1 MAYYNRKYQKIKL
14 DNMKYLSSAG
24 CVQVFYDKEKTFKEY
39 SSKTTLNWRLS
50 EEIFDILKDIDNPNF
65 IKLFNI
71 YSDYNRINLI
81 KKDHL

>member
-14 DNMKYLSSAG
+14 VNMEYLSSGG
-24 CVQVFYDKEKTFKEY
+24 CAQVFYDKEKIFKEY
-39 SSKTTLNWRLS
+39 SSKTTLNGRLS

-71 YSDYNRINLI
+71 YSDYNRIDLI